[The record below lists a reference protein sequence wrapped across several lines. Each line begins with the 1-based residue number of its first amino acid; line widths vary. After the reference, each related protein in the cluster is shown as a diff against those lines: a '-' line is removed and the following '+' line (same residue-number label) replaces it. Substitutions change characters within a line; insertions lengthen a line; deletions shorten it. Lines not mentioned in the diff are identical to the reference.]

1 MPMEARAPQRGSVV
15 WRYFGDARNMLL
27 GPPLLVLQVAHPVV
41 GAGVLEHSNYREEPW
56 QRLIRTYLSLSTMV
70 YGGQRGAE
78 REAARLRRMHE
89 AIKGVDAQG
98 RRYHALNPEAYLW
111 VHATLIQGGV
121 DAHRIFGRPL
131 TDSQTAEYYQDM
143 RRLGLL
149 LGLREHHLPVDW
161 PSFRAYYDERVRT
174 RLEDNQAVRDVIDSV
189 RHLKK
194 PSRLIPDLLWRP
206 LAVSAGRL
214 ALLVLVGALPEVM
227 RDRLGLAWSP
237 DQERRLRRF
246 ARLVRTLMFLV
257 IPPLRIAGGITAAR
271 ISMTLADRRER
282 QTPTRHDDHLPAD
295 ARTG

>member
-1 MPMEARAPQRGSVV
+1 MPTEARAPQRGSVV

-56 QRLIRTYLSLSTMV
+56 QRLIRTYLSLSTMI

-131 TDSQTAEYYQDM
+131 TDSQVAEYYRDM
-143 RRLGLL
+143 RELGLI

-161 PSFRAYYDERVRT
+161 ASFRAYYDDRVLI

-189 RHLKK
+189 RRLKK

-206 LAVSAGRL
+206 FADVAGRL
-214 ALLVLVGALPEVM
+214 ALLVMAGALPEVM
-227 RDRLGLAWSP
+227 RDRLGLDWSP

-246 ARLVRTLMFLV
+246 ARLVRTLMSLV
-257 IPPLRIAGGITAAR
+257 IPPLRIAGGVTAAR
-271 ISMTLADRRER
+271 ITMTLADRTER
-282 QTPTRHDDHLPAD
+282 RALKKSADRSPAD
-295 ARTG
+295 VHSG